1 MAYKSLYRKYRPI
14 KFEDVCGQDF
24 VVKTL
29 NNAISKGKINH
40 AYLFCGTRGTGKT
53 TIAKIFAKA
62 INCMNPINNLPCGKC
77 EICLNDNTDK
87 ISDIIEIDAASNNG
101 VDEIRELKN
110 KVRLVPTMC
119 KYKVYIIDEVHM
131 LSVGAFNALLKTLEE
146 PPAHVIFIL
155 ATTEPQ
161 KLPITILS
169 RCQRFD
175 FRNISTENIVERLK
189 FISEEESIEIEDDAL
204 IEIAKMSDGA
214 LRDAIS
220 TLDQVSSYADNR
232 ITVDDIYAVKG
243 SLSKAELFELINNFL
258 NDDKQFV
265 LNNIDEIYNNNKNF
279 MLLAKDLLYVF
290 RNMLVYKKAPK
301 YFDNKYLSSKEE
313 IIAFASKLEEK
324 EIENIIKQL
333 EKVLLDLKYSDY
345 PRVLF
350 EIFCLTSYKEGNST
364 LTITKTPETQ
374 KIVKKSENNA
384 KNIEKSLEMIKKI
397 EKNDENNEY
406 NAKLDVIE
414 EKVDNQIQISNSK
427 QTMDKKVLVNNTIA
441 LATAKDKKTITAI
454 FDDIE
459 KYLVDTNYM
468 DVATILQD
476 ATVAAASNDHVLFVY
491 KYASMVD
498 TFDDVLEKI
507 RQFISNSLNRNYK
520 VVALTEDEW
529 KEQRPYYVSLK
540 KEKGKIE
547 LLEEIDYN
555 NDVANLETE
564 NSEIENLFGTDL
576 IEMEG

>member
-1 MAYKSLYRKYRPI
+1 
-14 KFEDVCGQDF
+14 
-24 VVKTL
+24 
-29 NNAISKGKINH
+29 
-40 AYLFCGTRGTGKT
+40 
-53 TIAKIFAKA
+53 
-62 INCMNPINNLPCGKC
+62 
-77 EICLNDNTDK
+77 
-87 ISDIIEIDAASNNG
+87 
-101 VDEIRELKN
+101 
-110 KVRLVPTMC
+110 
-119 KYKVYIIDEVHM
+119 M
-131 LSVGAFNALLKTLEE
+131 L
-146 PPAHVIFIL
+146 
-155 ATTEPQ
+155 
-161 KLPITILS
+161 
-169 RCQRFD
+169 
-175 FRNISTENIVERLK
+175 
-189 FISEEESIEIEDDAL
+189 
-204 IEIAKMSDGA
+204 
-214 LRDAIS
+214 
-220 TLDQVSSYADNR
+220 YADNK

-265 LNNIDEIYNNNKNF
+265 LNNIDEIYNKNKNF

-350 EIFCLTSYKEGNST
+350 EIFCLTSYKETNSN
-364 LTITKTPETQ
+364 LTITKSPEIQ

-384 KNIEKSLEMIKKI
+384 KNIEKTSEIVKKI
-397 EKNDENNEY
+397 VKNDKNNEIM
-406 NAKLDVIE
+406 DVIE
-414 EKVDNQIQISNSK
+414 ENVDNQIHISNSR
-427 QTMDKKVLVNNTIA
+427 QIMDKKVLVNNTIA

-498 TFDDVLEKI
+498 NFDNVLEKI
-507 RQFISNSLNRNYK
+507 RQFISNSLNRDYK
-520 VVALTEDEW
+520 VVALTEEDW
-529 KEQRPYYVSLK
+529 KEQRPYYLSLK

-555 NDVANLETE
+555 NVVANLEKE
-564 NSEIENLFGTDL
+564 NSEIENMFGTDL

>member
-1 MAYKSLYRKYRPI
+1 MTYKSLYRKYRPI
-14 KFEDVCGQDF
+14 RFEDVCGQDF
-24 VVKTL
+24 IVKTL
-29 NNAISKGKINH
+29 NNAIFKGKINH

-87 ISDIIEIDAASNNG
+87 IPDIIEIDAASNNG

-189 FISEEESIEIEDDAL
+189 FISEKEGIEIEDDAL

-220 TLDQVSSYADNR
+220 TLDQVSSYADNK

-243 SLSKAELFELINNFL
+243 SLSKAKLFELINNFL

-265 LNNIDEIYNNNKNF
+265 LNNIDEIYNMNKNF
-279 MLLAKDLLYVF
+279 VLLAKDLLYVF

-350 EIFCLTSYKEGNST
+350 EIFCLTSYKESNSN

-374 KIVKKSENNA
+374 KIVQKSKNNVN
-384 KNIEKSLEMIKKI
+384 NIEKSPKIIKKI
-397 EKNDENNEY
+397 EKNDKNNE
-406 NAKLDVIE
+406 KMDLIE
-414 EKVDNQIQISNSK
+414 EKTDNQLQISDSK
-427 QTMDKKVLVNNTIA
+427 QTLDKKVLVNNTIA
-441 LATAKDKKTITAI
+441 LATTKDKKTITAI
-454 FDDIE
+454 LDDIE

-476 ATVAAASNDHVLFVY
+476 ATVAAASKDHVLFVY
-491 KYASMVD
+491 KYESMVD
-498 TFDDVLEKI
+498 SFDDALEKI
-507 RQFISNSLNRNYK
+507 RQFISDSLNKDYK

-529 KEQRPYYVSLK
+529 KEQRPYYISLK

-555 NDVANLETE
+555 NVVANLETE
-564 NSEIENLFGTDL
+564 NNEIEDLFGTDL

>member
-1 MAYKSLYRKYRPI
+1 MSYKSLYRKYRPI

-24 VVKTL
+24 IVKTL
-29 NNAISKGKINH
+29 NNAISKGKISH

-53 TIAKIFAKA
+53 TIAKIFAKS
-62 INCMNPINNLPCGKC
+62 INCMNPIDNLPCGKC

-87 ISDIIEIDAASNNG
+87 IPDIIEIDAASNNG

-110 KVRLVPTMC
+110 KVRLVPTLC

-189 FISEEESIEIEDDAL
+189 FISEKENIVIEEEAL
-204 IEIAKMSDGA
+204 VEIAKMSDGA

-220 TLDQVSSYADNR
+220 TLDQVSSYANDK

-243 SLSKAELFELINNFL
+243 SLSKTELFELINDYL
-258 NDDKQFV
+258 KDDKQFV
-265 LNNIDEIYNNNKNF
+265 LNDIDEIYNKNKNF

-290 RNMLVYKKAPK
+290 RNTLVFKKAPN
-301 YFDNKYLSSKEE
+301 YFNNKYLSSKDE
-313 IIAFASKLEEK
+313 IIDIASKLEEN

-350 EIFCLTSYKEGNST
+350 EIFCLSSHKTEECPVIEKRVVEEQKIEENRDKETKNGEI
-364 LTITKTPETQ
+364 ITNISK
-374 KIVKKSENNA
+374 KIVKND
-384 KNIEKSLEMIKKI
+384 KKT
-397 EKNDENNEY
+397 E
-406 NAKLDVIE
+406 IE
-414 EKVDNQIQISNSK
+414 ENIGVNRVQRTLAV
-427 QTMDKKVLVNNTIA
+427 QTLDKKSLVNNTIA
-441 LATAKDKKTITAI
+441 LATAKDKKTVSLI
-454 FDDIE
+454 FEDIE
-459 KYLVDTNYM
+459 KYLVDTSCKEA
-468 DVATILQD
+468 ATVLQD
-476 ATVAAASNDHVLFVY
+476 ATIAAASNDHVLFTY

-498 TFDDVLEKI
+498 SFDEQLENIRLFMSTVLNKE
-507 RQFISNSLNRNYK
+507 YK
-520 VVALTEDEW
+520 VVALTEDDWRE
-529 KEQRPYYVSLK
+529 KRPYYVALK

-555 NDVANLETE
+555 NNESNIETSD
-564 NSEIENLFGTDL
+564 NEIENMFGTDL

>member
-1 MAYKSLYRKYRPI
+1 MYHALYRKYRPVD
-14 KFEDVCGQDF
+14 FNSVVGQDSII
-24 VVKTL
+24 KTL
-29 NNAISKGKINH
+29 KNSIKNHNFSH
-40 AYLFCGTRGTGKT
+40 AYMFFGPRGTGKT
-53 TIAKIFAKA
+53 TVSKIFARN
-62 INCMNPINNLPCGKC
+62 INCLNSNDGIAC
-77 EICLNDNTDK
+77 EECSACKVSFSKDCV
-87 ISDIIEIDAASNNG
+87 DIIEIDAASNNG
-101 VDEIRELKN
+101 VDEIRDLKN
-110 KVRLVPTMC
+110 KISLVPSEL

-189 FISEEESIEIEDDAL
+189 FISEKEGIEIEDDAL

-220 TLDQVSSYADNR
+220 TLDQVSSYADNK

-243 SLSKAELFELINNFL
+243 SLSKAKLFELINNFL

-265 LNNIDEIYNNNKNF
+265 LNNIDEIYNMNKNF

-350 EIFCLTSYKEGNST
+350 EIFCLTSYKESNSN

-374 KIVKKSENNA
+374 KIVQKSKNNVN
-384 KNIEKSLEMIKKI
+384 NIEKSPKIIKKI
-397 EKNDENNEY
+397 EKNDKNNE
-406 NAKLDVIE
+406 K
-414 EKVDNQIQISNSK
+414 
-427 QTMDKKVLVNNTIA
+427 M
-441 LATAKDKKTITAI
+441 
-454 FDDIE
+454 
-459 KYLVDTNYM
+459 
-468 DVATILQD
+468 
-476 ATVAAASNDHVLFVY
+476 
-491 KYASMVD
+491 
-498 TFDDVLEKI
+498 
-507 RQFISNSLNRNYK
+507 
-520 VVALTEDEW
+520 
-529 KEQRPYYVSLK
+529 
-540 KEKGKIE
+540 
-547 LLEEIDYN
+547 
-555 NDVANLETE
+555 
-564 NSEIENLFGTDL
+564 DL
-576 IEMEG
+576 I

>member
-1 MAYKSLYRKYRPI
+1 MTYKSLCRKYRPI
-14 KFEDVCGQDF
+14 RFEDVCGQDF
-24 VVKTL
+24 IVKTL
-29 NNAISKGKINH
+29 NNAIFKGKINH

-87 ISDIIEIDAASNNG
+87 IPDIIEIDAASNNG

-189 FISEEESIEIEDDAL
+189 FISEKEGIEIEDDAL

-220 TLDQVSSYADNR
+220 TLDQVSSYADNK

-243 SLSKAELFELINNFL
+243 SLSKAKLFELINNFL

-265 LNNIDEIYNNNKNF
+265 LNNIDEIYNMNKNF

-350 EIFCLTSYKEGNST
+350 EIFCLTSYKESNSN

-374 KIVKKSENNA
+374 KIVQKSKNNVN
-384 KNIEKSLEMIKKI
+384 NIEKSPKIIKKI
-397 EKNDENNEY
+397 EKNDKNNE
-406 NAKLDVIE
+406 KMDLIE
-414 EKVDNQIQISNSK
+414 EKTDNQLQISDSK

-441 LATAKDKKTITAI
+441 LATTKDKKAITAI
-454 FDDIE
+454 LDDIE

-476 ATVAAASNDHVLFVY
+476 ATVAAASKDHVLFVY
-491 KYASMVD
+491 KYASIVD
-498 TFDDVLEKI
+498 SFDDALEKI
-507 RQFISNSLNRNYK
+507 RQFISDSLNKDYK
-520 VVALTEDEW
+520 IVALTEDEW
-529 KEQRPYYVSLK
+529 KEQRPYYISLK

-555 NDVANLETE
+555 NVVTNLETE
-564 NSEIENLFGTDL
+564 NNEIENLFGTDL